1 MVLAREGQGRA
12 SSTPPPHFPVSILA
26 DRKQIDSWGRVSL
39 FPAPPPPHTPNSSP
53 QGRVGGGGVG
63 GSQLRGG
70 HLTLEFRLGG
80 IQYLTWLRVG
90 CSDQNSPG
98 KPRRFMGIG
107 CIGQLGIVYIV
118 LLML

>member
-1 MVLAREGQGRA
+1 MLSVAG
-12 SSTPPPHFPVSILA
+12 I
-26 DRKQIDSWGRVSL
+26 
-39 FPAPPPPHTPNSSP
+39 
-53 QGRVGGGGVG
+53 
-63 GSQLRGG
+63 
-70 HLTLEFRLGG
+70 LEFRLGG

-107 CIGQLGIVYIV
+107 CIGQLGFVYIV